1 VCYVEENYEWDA
13 LKAVVYEKFGSPDV
27 LEYREVEKPTV
38 MEDDILVKIHA
49 SSMNAIDWHI
59 RVPTPSMARLMGGSA
74 KTLFM
79 KPKYPILGADFAG
92 KIESVGK
99 NIEQFKI
106 DDEVFGAV
114 KAGCHAEY
122 ICVSEKDATLKPVN
136 MTFEQAAAVPTCGF
150 MALQGLRDKGNIQ
163 SGQRVLINGASGGVG
178 TFAVQIAKSFGAE
191 VTGVCSTRNLELV
204 KSIGADKVIDYTK
217 EDFTKNGESYDLIF
231 DVVAKSSFSKCKD
244 SLKPEGV
251 YVSTV
256 FGLRPILR
264 KFWTSMTSSKKMIP
278 YLGTFNKE
286 DIIFVRDLIEAGK
299 VTSVIDRVYPLSEAA
314 EAHRYVEK
322 GHARGKVILKM

>member
-1 VCYVEENYEWDA
+1 M
-13 LKAVVYEKFGSPDV
+13 KAVVYEKFGSPDV
-27 LEYREVEKPTV
+27 LEYKEVEKPTV
-38 MEDDILVKIHA
+38 KEDDILVKIHA
-49 SSMNAIDWHI
+49 SSMNAVDWHI
-59 RVPTPSMARLMGGSA
+59 RIPTPSFARLMGGSA

-79 KPKYPILGADFAG
+79 KPRFPILGADFAG

-106 DDEVFGAV
+106 GDEVFGAV

-122 ICVSEKDATLKPVN
+122 ICVSEKDTVLKPVN

-150 MALQGLRDKGNIQ
+150 MALQGLRDHGNIK
-163 SGQRVLINGASGGVG
+163 SGQNVLINGASGGVG

-191 VTGVCSTRNLELV
+191 VIGVCSTRNLGLV
-204 KSIGADKVIDYTK
+204 KNIGADEVIDYTK

-244 SLKPEGV
+244 SLKSEGV

-278 YLGTFNKE
+278 YLGKFNKE
-286 DIIFVRDLIEAGK
+286 AIIFVRDLIEAGK

>member
-1 VCYVEENYEWDA
+1 M
-13 LKAVVYEKFGSPDV
+13 KAVIYEKFGSPDV

-49 SSMNAIDWHI
+49 SCMNAIDWHI
-59 RVPTPSMARLMGGSA
+59 RVPTPSMARLLGGSA

-99 NIEQFKI
+99 NVEQFKI
-106 DDEVFGAV
+106 DDEVFGTV
-114 KAGCHAEY
+114 KGGSHAEY
-122 ICVSEKDATLKPVN
+122 ICVSEKDVALKPVN

-150 MALQGLRDKGNIQ
+150 MALQGLRDKGNIK

-204 KSIGADKVIDYTK
+204 KSIGADEVIDYTK
-217 EDFTKNGESYDLIF
+217 EDFTEKGESYDLIF
-231 DVVAKSSFSKCKD
+231 DIVAKSSFSKCKS
-244 SLKPEGV
+244 SLKSEGI
-251 YVSTV
+251 YVTTV

-278 YLGTFNKE
+278 YLGKPNME
-286 DIIFVRDLIEAGK
+286 DVIFVRGLIEAGK
-299 VTSVIDRVYPLSEAA
+299 VTPVIDRVYPLSEVA

-322 GHARGKVILKM
+322 GHARGKVIITM

>member
-1 VCYVEENYEWDA
+1 M
-13 LKAVVYEKFGSPDV
+13 KAVVYEKFGSPDV
-27 LEYREVEKPTV
+27 LEYRDVEKPTG

-59 RVPTPSMARLMGGSA
+59 RIPTPSMARLLGGSA

-99 NIEQFKI
+99 NVEQFKI
-106 DDEVFGAV
+106 DDEVFGMV
-114 KAGCHAEY
+114 NAGSHAEY
-122 ICVSEKDATLKPVN
+122 ICVSEKDVALKPAN
-136 MTFEQAAAVPTCGF
+136 MTYEQAAAVPTCGF
-150 MALQGLRDKGNIQ
+150 MALQGLRDKGNIK

-204 KSIGADKVIDYTK
+204 ESIGADEVIDYTR
-217 EDFTKNGESYDLIF
+217 EDFTKRVESYDLIF
-231 DVVAKSSFSKCKD
+231 DIVAKSSFSKCEN
-244 SLKPEGV
+244 SLKPEGIFV
-251 YVSTV
+251 TTK

-264 KFWTSMTSSKKMIP
+264 KFWTSMTSSKKMVP
-278 YLGTFNKE
+278 YLGKRNIE
-286 DIIFVRDLIEAGK
+286 DVIFVRDLVEDGK
-299 VTSVIDRVYPLSEAA
+299 VKSVIDRVYPLKEVA
-314 EAHRYVEK
+314 EAHRYMEK
-322 GHARGKVILKM
+322 GHARGKVIIEI

>member
-1 VCYVEENYEWDA
+1 M
-13 LKAVVYEKFGSPDV
+13 KAVVYEKFGSPDV

-49 SSMNAIDWHI
+49 SSMNAVDWHI

-92 KIESVGK
+92 KIESIGK

-106 DDEVFGAV
+106 DDEVFGTV
-114 KAGCHAEY
+114 KAGSHAEY
-122 ICVSEKDATLKPVN
+122 ICVSEKDVALKPVN
-136 MTFEQAAAVPTCGF
+136 MTYEQAAAVPTCGF
-150 MALQGLRDKGNIQ
+150 MALQGLRDKGNIK
-163 SGQRVLINGASGGVG
+163 SEQRVLINGASGGVG

-204 KSIGADKVIDYTK
+204 KSIRADEVIDYTK
-217 EDFTKNGESYDLIF
+217 EDFTKKGESYDLIF
-231 DVVAKSSFSKCKD
+231 DIVAKSSFSKCKS
-244 SLKPEGV
+244 SLKPEGIFV
-251 YVSTV
+251 TTKY
-256 FGLRPILR
+256 GLRPILR

-278 YLGTFNKE
+278 YLGKLNME
-286 DIIFVRDLIEAGK
+286 DVIFVRDLIEAGK
-299 VTSVIDRVYPLSEAA
+299 VKSVIDRVYPLRDVA

-322 GHARGKVILKM
+322 GHARGKVIIKM

>member
-1 VCYVEENYEWDA
+1 M
-13 LKAVVYEKFGSPDV
+13 KAVVYEKYGSPDV
-27 LEYREVEKPTV
+27 LEYREIEKPTV

-49 SSMNAIDWHI
+49 SSMNAVDWHI
-59 RVPTPSMARLMGGSA
+59 RSGTPFMARLMGGRA

-99 NIEQFKI
+99 NVEQFKK
-106 DDEVFGAV
+106 DDEVFGVV
-114 KAGCHAEY
+114 KAGAHAEY
-122 ICVSEKDATLKPVN
+122 LCVSEKDTVLKTDN
-136 MTFEQAAAVPTCGF
+136 MTYEQAAAVPTTGF

-178 TFAVQIAKSFGAE
+178 TFAVQIAKSFGTE
-191 VTGVCSTRNLELV
+191 VTGVCSRRNLELV
-204 KSIGADKVIDYTK
+204 KSIGADEVIDYTK
-217 EDFTKNGESYDLIF
+217 EDFTKTGEIYDLIF
-231 DVVAKSSFSKCKD
+231 DVVAKSSFSKCQN
-244 SLKPEGV
+244 SLKPEGI

-264 KFWTSMTSSKKMIP
+264 KFWTSITSSKKMIP
-278 YLGTFNKE
+278 YLGRINKE
-286 DIIFVRDLIEAGK
+286 DIVFVRDLIEAGK
-299 VTSVIDRVYPLSEAA
+299 VKSVIDRVYPLKDVA

-322 GHARGKVILKM
+322 GHARGKVIIKM

>member
-1 VCYVEENYEWDA
+1 M
-13 LKAVVYEKFGSPDV
+13 KAVVYEKFGSPDV

-49 SSMNAIDWHI
+49 SSMNAVDWHI
-59 RVPTPSMARLMGGSA
+59 RIPTPSFARLMGGSA
-74 KTLFM
+74 KTFFM
-79 KPKYPILGADFAG
+79 KPRFPILGADFAG

-106 DDEVFGAV
+106 YDEVFGSV
-114 KAGCHAEY
+114 NAGCHAEY
-122 ICVSEKDATLKPVN
+122 ICVSEKDAALKPVN

-150 MALQGLRDKGNIQ
+150 MALQGLRDKGNIK

-217 EDFTKNGESYDLIF
+217 EDFTKTGDSYDLIF
-231 DVVAKSSFSKCKD
+231 DVVSKSTFSKCKN
-244 SLKPEGV
+244 SLKPRGI
-251 YVSTV
+251 YVTPKY
-256 FGLRPILR
+256 GLRPILR
-264 KFWTSMTSSKKMIP
+264 KFWTSITSSKKMIP
-278 YLGTFNKE
+278 YLGKHSKE
-286 DIIFVRDLIEAGK
+286 DVIFVRDLIEAGK
-299 VTSVIDRVYPLSEAA
+299 VESVIDRVYPLREVA
-314 EAHRYVEK
+314 EAHRYMEK
-322 GHARGKVILKM
+322 GHARGKVIITM

>member
-1 VCYVEENYEWDA
+1 M
-13 LKAVVYEKFGSPDV
+13 KAVIYEKFGSPDV

-38 MEDDILVKIHA
+38 KEDDILVKIHA

-59 RVPTPSMARLMGGSA
+59 RIPTPSFARLMGGSA

-79 KPKYPILGADFAG
+79 KPRFPILGTDFAG

-99 NIEQFKI
+99 NIEQFKMG
-106 DDEVFGAV
+106 DEVFGTV
-114 KAGCHAEY
+114 RAGCHAEY
-122 ICVSEKDATLKPVN
+122 ICVSENDAVLKPVN
-136 MTFEQAAAVPTCGF
+136 TTFEQAAAVPTCGF
-150 MALQGLRDKGNIQ
+150 MALQGLRDKGNIK
-163 SGQRVLINGASGGVG
+163 SGQQVLINGASGGVG
-178 TFAVQIAKSFGAE
+178 TFAVQIAKSFGAN

-231 DVVAKSSFSKCKD
+231 DVVAKSSFSKCKN
-244 SLKPEGV
+244 SLKPEGI

-278 YLGTFNKE
+278 YLGKPSKE

-299 VTSVIDRVYPLSEAA
+299 VKPVIDRVYPLSEVA
-314 EAHRYVEK
+314 EAHRYMEK
-322 GHARGKVILKM
+322 GHARGKVIITM

>member
-1 VCYVEENYEWDA
+1 M
-13 LKAVVYEKFGSPDV
+13 KAVVYEKFGSPDV

-38 MEDDILVKIHA
+38 LEDDILVKIHA
-49 SSMNAIDWHI
+49 SSMNAVDWHI
-59 RVPTPSMARLMGGSA
+59 RIPTPSLARLLGGSA
-74 KTLFM
+74 KALFM

-106 DDEVFGAV
+106 DDEVFGSV
-114 KAGCHAEY
+114 NAGCHAEY
-122 ICVSEKDATLKPVN
+122 ICISEKDAVLKPVN

-150 MALQGLRDKGNIQ
+150 MALQGLRDKGNIK
-163 SGQRVLINGASGGVG
+163 SGQQVLINGASGGVG

-191 VTGVCSTRNLELV
+191 VTGVCSTRNVELV
-204 KSIGADKVIDYTK
+204 KSIRADEVIDYTR
-217 EDFTKNGESYDLIF
+217 EDFTKKGESYDLIF

-244 SLKPEGV
+244 SLKSEGV

-264 KFWTSMTSSKKMIP
+264 KFWTSMISSKKMIP
-278 YLGTFNKE
+278 YLGKFNKE
-286 DIIFVRDLIEAGK
+286 DIVFVRDLIEAGK
-299 VTSVIDRVYPLSEAA
+299 VKSVIDRVYPLKDIA
-314 EAHRYVEK
+314 EAHRYMEK
-322 GHARGKVILKM
+322 GHARGKVIITM

>member
-1 VCYVEENYEWDA
+1 MHSLQKEA
-13 LKAVVYEKFGSPDV
+13 KSTMKAVVYEKFGSPDV
-27 LEYREVEKPTV
+27 LEYREVGKPTV

-59 RVPTPSMARLMGGSA
+59 RVPTPSMARLLGGSA

-79 KPKYPILGADFAG
+79 KPRFPILGADFAG

-99 NIEQFKI
+99 KIEQFKK

-122 ICVSEKDATLKPVN
+122 ICVSEKDVALKPVN

-150 MALQGLRDKGNIQ
+150 MALQGLRDKGNIKP
-163 SGQRVLINGASGGVG
+163 GQRVLINGASGGVG

-204 KSIGADKVIDYTK
+204 KSIGADEVIDYTK
-217 EDFTKNGESYDLIF
+217 EDFTKTGESYDLIF
-231 DVVAKSSFSKCKD
+231 DIVAKSSFSKCKS
-244 SLKPEGV
+244 SLKPEGIFV
-251 YVSTV
+251 TTKY
-256 FGLRPILR
+256 GLRPILR

-278 YLGTFNKE
+278 YLGKLNME
-286 DIIFVRDLIEAGK
+286 DVIFVRDLIEAGK
-299 VTSVIDRVYPLSEAA
+299 VKSVIDRVYPLSEAA
-314 EAHRYVEK
+314 EAHKYMEK
-322 GHARGKVILKM
+322 GHARGKVIITM